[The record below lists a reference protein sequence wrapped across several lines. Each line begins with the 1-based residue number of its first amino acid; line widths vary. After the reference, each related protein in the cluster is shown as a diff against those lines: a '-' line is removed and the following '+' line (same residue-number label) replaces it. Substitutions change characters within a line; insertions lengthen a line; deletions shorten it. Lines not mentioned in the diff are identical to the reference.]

1 LPNDKVTIGLT
12 ATGRATSERIMESG
26 LFQDQLEVA
35 RLAMAVAIRLEVP
48 IGEAE
53 SAETVWSTASFDPGG
68 RLSSLISVLYPNCE
82 APYRLIEHLIAR
94 GLEILGGRIAEN
106 GRFDIL
112 DTLELA
118 SPVPNV

>member
-1 LPNDKVTIGLT
+1 
-12 ATGRATSERIMESG
+12 MESG

-53 SAETVWSTASFDPGG
+53 GAETVWSTASFDPGG
-68 RLSSLISVLYPNCE
+68 RLSSLIGVLYPRCE

-118 SPVPNV
+118 SPASNV